1 MYKKTGWGF
10 AIIAAILGL
19 AIYTLFA
26 VKPQL
31 GIDLQGGTELIY
43 QLDLKNLEYSADT
56 AHLAETI
63 KDRVA
68 ERLDGLGLKEISIAT
83 QGSDR
88 IVVQLP
94 GADSQT
100 IENYKRQIEE
110 AGNLE
115 FMLVAIDETQGRL
128 GLLQEAVRKYNQE
141 DRAYWD
147 QRERNPAAMPK
158 PAEKPEALRKLDEEH
173 AQYRRAVRDWND
185 QVAKAAGSEREK
197 LLDAKPPPPEWVV
210 YPHVEI
216 KEMPGG
222 GRKLT
227 HTAGRYAVLNF
238 SDNYR
243 VSGKHLS
250 RAYETMDSVG
260 RPAIGFEFN
269 PFGANLFS
277 DLTGNNVK
285 RYLAIV
291 LDGRIVQSPVINSRI
306 AGRGIIEG
314 DFTHKDVQ
322 GVVNILNGG
331 SLPTKPLLVSESTIG
346 SLLGQE
352 SIQQGAGA
360 VISGLIAVFL
370 FMVVY
375 YWVGG
380 MIANVALFMNIV
392 LILAYVLVFRQTI
405 TFPGIAGI
413 LLTIGMAVDANI
425 LIFERVREE
434 LAKGK
439 SLSASLGTGYQR
451 AFWVIFDSNLTTIL
465 TAVVL
470 FEFGT
475 GPVKGFA
482 VTLIA
487 GLLASF
493 FTAVYVT
500 RLIFSLLVNL
510 KWLKSLPM
518 LHLIKTPRVD
528 YISHEKKF
536 IGMSLA
542 VIATTWVLF
551 VIPRGLDNY
560 GIDFTGGTKVTM
572 SLSRTI
578 KKTDLDQAINEL
590 KGDERALFTDYSLQT
605 LYAKAPGEASEF
617 ILTTRSRKPAKVA
630 RAQEP
635 AKESAPQNPAQNS
648 APAAPAGSATG
659 SQPPA
664 PPAPDG
670 QPPAQPAPAPAAEK
684 KPPAAM
690 PGGEMK
696 AVEPAAE
703 TADQDYLKVRQ
714 VLERILKEKQW
725 LLPDP
730 YPKLEWAASGT
741 EKQLQ
746 MELNLIFVHPNLADN
761 PDRLKELLNRHLQ
774 EAFKPSENFKGIQ
787 AAELKQV
794 DQIDLDPAHGR
805 KIIRYALMTTGYQ
818 PPEPAAEAAG
828 IPRPLEVEDA
838 VKKFFKGE
846 AAALKENLPGNRYL
860 AVSDP
865 FPEVLTVG
873 PRVASNLQAK
883 AILALFISI
892 VAIVFYLALRFEF
905 TYGLAA
911 ITALI
916 HDVFITIGIFAMT
929 DRFFGDILSFKINL
943 PEIASI
949 MTVIGFSVN
958 DTIVIFDRIRENL
971 TLGRKWSSF
980 EDLVNASV
988 NQTLSRTI
996 WTSGT
1001 AFLVT
1006 LALLGFGGE
1015 SIKGFAFIFA
1025 VGVITGTYSS
1035 VFIASP
1041 VMIYLRKRAAQRRE
1055 RLAQQ
1060 AAMA

>member
-10 AIIAAILGL
+10 AITALILGL
-19 AIYTLFA
+19 AIYTWFA

-56 AHLAETI
+56 AHLAETV
-63 KDRVA
+63 KDLVA
-68 ERLDGLGLKEISIAT
+68 GRLDGLGLKEIFIAT

-100 IENYKRQIEE
+100 IENYRRQIEE
-110 AGNLE
+110 AGNLD
-115 FMLVAIDETQGRL
+115 FMLVAADETQGRL
-128 GLLQEAVRKYNQE
+128 GLIQEAVRKYNQE
-141 DRAYWD
+141 DKAYWD
-147 QRERNPAAMPK
+147 QRERDPAVFPK
-158 PAEKPEALRKLDEEH
+158 PPEKPEALRKLDEEL
-173 AQYRRAVRDWND
+173 AQYRQALRDWND
-185 QVAKAAGSEREK
+185 QVAKASAEEREK
-197 LLDAKPPPPEWVV
+197 ILNAKPAPPEWVV

-216 KEMPGG
+216 KDMPGG

-227 HTAGRYAVLNF
+227 HTPGRYTVLNF
-238 SDNYR
+238 SDNYK
-243 VSGKHLS
+243 VSGKYLS
-250 RAYETMDSVG
+250 RAYETMDNIG
-260 RPAIGFEFN
+260 RPAIGFEFS

-277 DLTGNNVK
+277 DLTGGNIK

-291 LDGRIVQSPVINSRI
+291 LDGRLVQSPVINSRI

-314 DFTHKDVQ
+314 DFNHKDVE
-322 GVVNILNGG
+322 GVVNILRGG

-352 SIQQGAGA
+352 SVRQGAVA
-360 VISGLIAVFL
+360 VISGLIAVFI

-375 YWVGG
+375 YWIGG
-380 MIANVALFMNIV
+380 MIANAALFMNIV
-392 LILAYVLVFRQTI
+392 LIMAYVLVFRQTL

-439 SLSASLGTGYQR
+439 SLPAALGTGYQR

-465 TAVVL
+465 SAVVL

-487 GLLASF
+487 GILASF

-500 RLIFSLLVNL
+500 RLIFSFLLNIKV
-510 KWLKSLPM
+510 LKSLRM

-528 YISHEKKF
+528 YIGHQKKF
-536 IGMSLA
+536 IGLSLA
-542 VIATTWVLF
+542 VIGATWALF
-551 VIPRGLDNY
+551 VIPRGLENY

-578 KKTDLDQAINEL
+578 NKTELDQAIDGL
-590 KGDERALFTDYSLQT
+590 QGDERALFTDYSLQT
-605 LYAKAPGEASEF
+605 LYAKAPGVASEF
-617 ILTTRSRKPAKVA
+617 ILTTRSRKLARVA
-630 RAQEP
+630 SAQE
-635 AKESAPQNPAQNS
+635 AGKESA
-648 APAAPAGSATG
+648 GL
-659 SQPPA
+659 
-664 PPAPDG
+664 
-670 QPPAQPAPAPAAEK
+670 
-684 KPPAAM
+684 
-690 PGGEMK
+690 K
-696 AVEPAAE
+696 AVEVAE
-703 TADQDYLKVRQ
+703 TVDQDYILVRRT
-714 VLERILKEKQW
+714 LEKILKERQ
-725 LLPDP
+725 LILPDP
-730 YPKLEWAASGT
+730 YPKLEWVASGT

-746 MELNLIFVHPNLADN
+746 MELNLIFVHSDLADN

-774 EAFKPSENFKGIQ
+774 EAFRPSENFKGIQ
-787 AAELKQV
+787 VAELKHV
-794 DQIDLDPAHGR
+794 DQTVLEPASGR
-805 KIIRYALMTTGYQ
+805 KITRYALTTTGYQ
-818 PPEPAAEAAG
+818 PPEPTAEAAG

-846 AAALKENLPGNRYL
+846 SAALRETLRGGRYL
-860 AVSDP
+860 SVSDP
-865 FPEVLTVG
+865 FPEVLTIG

-883 AILALFISI
+883 AIIAMFISI

-905 TYGLAA
+905 TYGLGA

-929 DRFFGDILSFKINL
+929 DLFFGDLLSFKINL

-1001 AFLVT
+1001 AILVT
-1006 LALLGFGGE
+1006 LTLLTFGGE
-1015 SIKGFAFIFA
+1015 SIKGFAFIFT

-1041 VMIYLRKRAAQRRE
+1041 VMIYLRKRAALRRE
-1055 RLAQQ
+1055 RLAQL
-1060 AAMA
+1060 AAATA